1 MKPFYSP
8 SNFSARQK
16 REHAERFLQSYGN
29 DHNVRFVFEGP
40 ARTDGKTVWLGDY
53 DPDDE
58 TFLMRSLAHGMH
70 EMLHVTDTDM
80 GAFRKACVNPLAG
93 SIVNVLEDVR
103 IDTLGMTRYPG
114 YRVWRD
120 VLTEYL
126 EEAGLLKAAVD
137 AGDLTLGELIAV

>member
-80 GAFRKACVNPLAG
+80 GLFAKPV
-93 SIVNVLEDVR
+93 SIRSQDRLSMYWKTFES
-103 IDTLGMTRYPG
+103 TRS
-114 YRVWRD
+114 
-120 VLTEYL
+120 
-126 EEAGLLKAAVD
+126 A
-137 AGDLTLGELIAV
+137 